1 MNIFSDSNTRK
12 ENLNFQLLKGTI
24 RCTFDIA
31 SDILQLTLFDIFVLI
46 ERNTYA
52 VNNGP
57 LQSNRRKIL
66 LFNNLS
72 ALQKTPVRLDKN
84 KVLRF
89 AALLHKVKTEV

>member
-24 RCTFDIA
+24 RCTLDIA

-66 LFNNLS
+66 LFSNLS

-89 AALLHKVKTEV
+89 AALLTKVKTEV